1 MLYAIGS
8 KVDTCPSDQLA
19 VIALV
24 DTSKTPY
31 DRIQNDTE
39 ILYKWALWNTP
50 IDMSLKMHKLT
61 ELPSGLSFHW
71 VGAEVKCSMTIRE
84 TGKKNPTTYY
94 LFKVK

>member
-8 KVDTCPSDQLA
+8 KVDSCPSDQLA

-31 DRIQNDTE
+31 DRINNDTE
-39 ILYKWALWNTP
+39 ILYKWVLWNTP
-50 IDMSLKMHKLT
+50 VDLSLKLNKLT
-61 ELPSGLSFHW
+61 ELPKGLAFHW
-71 VGAEVKCSMTIRE
+71 VGAEVRCSMTIRE
-84 TGKKNPTTYY
+84 DGKKQPVTYY